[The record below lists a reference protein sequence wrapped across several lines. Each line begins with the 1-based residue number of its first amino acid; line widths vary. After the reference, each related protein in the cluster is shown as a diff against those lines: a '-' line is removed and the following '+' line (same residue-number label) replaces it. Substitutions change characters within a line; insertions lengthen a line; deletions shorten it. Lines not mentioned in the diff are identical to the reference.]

1 MSEVTRQ
8 EAEELVEQ
16 AMLEVKEYPEA
27 MVALEKMREELIAEA
42 EELLLDAEKTQEPEP
57 ELEPTS
63 ETNRRQSVQKQLLEK
78 GANKVRLSKS
88 KTPQKASP
96 AKKPYTRNSFIPN
109 KDQQANKNNV
119 TIHRGSAGPKSG

>member
-1 MSEVTRQ
+1 MKDPASGKDIDDK
-8 EAEELVEQ
+8 EACF
-16 AMLEVKEYPEA
+16 K
-27 MVALEKMREELIAEA
+27 
-42 EELLLDAEKTQEPEP
+42 DAKKGDKK
-57 ELEPTS
+57 
-63 ETNRRQSVQKQLLEK
+63 KQLLEK
-78 GANKVRLSKS
+78 GTNKVRLSKS

>member
-16 AMLEVKEYPEA
+16 AMLEVKEDPEA

-42 EELLLDAEKTQEPEP
+42 EELLLDAEKTQEP

-119 TIHRGSAGPKSG
+119 TIHRGSAGPKRG